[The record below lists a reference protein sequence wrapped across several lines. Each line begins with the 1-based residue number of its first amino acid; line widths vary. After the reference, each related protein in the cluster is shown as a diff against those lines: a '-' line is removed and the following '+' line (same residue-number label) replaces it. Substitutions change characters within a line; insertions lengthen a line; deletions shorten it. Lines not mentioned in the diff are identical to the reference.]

1 MKRAGKWAGN
11 IILGLVL
18 CAVLF
23 AFLIP
28 TVFSGSLAIVR
39 SSSMEPAMRAG
50 ALAVMLPV
58 DVGNVKVGD
67 IIVFNPPWDSD
78 PDVTVSHRVIGVYYY
93 EDIFLGDEAIYFD
106 TKGDATEDPDPQY
119 VPAQSLHG
127 RVLFSIPYLG
137 YAANAIV
144 GYVRTWLGFV
154 TLVCIPMVILV
165 WSAIRDVS
173 RSQNVRSKRLNK
185 RLERQRRWRRRR
197 RFST

>member
-28 TVFSGSLAIVR
+28 TAFSGSLAIVR

-58 DVGNVKVGD
+58 DAEDVEAGD
-67 IIVFNPPWDSD
+67 IIAFDPPWDPN

-93 EDIFLGDEAIYFD
+93 DEQILFD
-106 TKGDATEDPDPQY
+106 TKGDATEDSDPEY
-119 VPAQSLHG
+119 VPAQSVHG

-137 YAANAIV
+137 YAANSII

-165 WSAIRDVS
+165 GSTIRDVS
-173 RSQNVRSKRLNK
+173 RSQNVRLRRLNK
-185 RLERQRRWRRRR
+185 RLERQRRWKRRRG
-197 RFST
+197 FST

>member
-11 IILGLVL
+11 IILGLLL

-23 AFLIP
+23 AFLVP
-28 TVFSGSLAIVR
+28 TAFSGSLAIVR
-39 SSSMEPAMRAG
+39 SSSMERAMRAG

-58 DVGNVKVGD
+58 DTKDVKVGD
-67 IIVFNPPWDSD
+67 IIAFDPPWDSN

-93 EDIFLGDEAIYFD
+93 DEQTLFD
-106 TKGDATEDPDPQY
+106 TKGDATEDSDPEY
-119 VPAQSLHG
+119 VPAQSVHG
-127 RVLFSIPYLG
+127 RVVFSIPYLG

-165 WSAIRDVS
+165 GNAIRDVS
-173 RSQNVRSKRLNK
+173 RSQNVRLRRLNR
-185 RLERQRRWRRRR
+185 RLERQRRWKRRRG
-197 RFST
+197 FST

>member
-11 IILGLVL
+11 IILGLLL

-28 TVFSGSLAIVR
+28 TAFSGSLAIVR

-58 DVGNVKVGD
+58 DAGDVKAGD
-67 IIVFNPPWDSD
+67 IIAFDPPWDSN
-78 PDVTVSHRVIGVYYY
+78 PDVTVSHRVIGVRYY
-93 EDIFLGDEAIYFD
+93 DEQILFD
-106 TKGDATEDPDPQY
+106 TKGDATEDSDPEY
-119 VPAQSLHG
+119 VPAQSVHG
-127 RVLFSIPYLG
+127 KVMFSIPYLG

-154 TLVCIPMVILV
+154 TLVCIPMAILV
-165 WSAIRDVS
+165 GGVIRDVS
-173 RSQNVRSKRLNK
+173 RSQNVRLKRLNK
-185 RLERQRRWRRRR
+185 RLERQRRWKRRRG
-197 RFST
+197 FST